1 MSDQTQGIRA
11 EAKKTKET
19 AERLA
24 NGDYPDGADHI
35 RVLAGM
41 ISQLAAQVERLASPG
56 SEISTGPRND
66 RSPDPGG
73 PEGELEED
81 LTPGQAP
88 AQPANDGSTS

>member
-1 MSDQTQGIRA
+1 MRSQSQAIQA

-41 ISQLAAQVERLASPG
+41 ISQLAEQIERLASPG
-56 SEISTGPRND
+56 SVTSDGPGND
-66 RSPDPGG
+66 RHADPDG
-73 PEGELEED
+73 PEVEPEED
-81 LTPGQAP
+81 RTPEDAP
-88 AQPANDGSTS
+88 AEPADDRATS

>member
-1 MSDQTQGIRA
+1 MRSQSQAIQA

-41 ISQLAAQVERLASPG
+41 ISQLAEQIERLASPG
-56 SEISTGPRND
+56 SVTSDERGKD
-66 RSPDPGG
+66 RHADPDG
-73 PEGELEED
+73 PEVEPEED
-81 LTPGQAP
+81 RTPEDAP
-88 AQPANDGSTS
+88 AEPADDRATS